1 MMPLE
6 GSGMQQVCWAH
17 RGGSSSCFRA
27 MISMASQASD
37 VVKGIQAG
45 EEVWVWAQREETAW
59 SGQWVDKPWWEMG
72 QDQERQVRWIR
83 EELAKWRSLLCPGMS
98 HVQWQKQ
105 NSDSLLLIPQTA
117 PSTCITLPCF
127 FPHLSPLF
135 CCPYWENFCRP
146 CFLLVF
152 FN

>member
-45 EEVWVWAQREETAW
+45 EEVVSMGTKRRNSMEWA
-59 SGQWVDKPWWEMG
+59 
-72 QDQERQVRWIR
+72 
-83 EELAKWRSLLCPGMS
+83 MS
-98 HVQWQKQ
+98 
-105 NSDSLLLIPQTA
+105 
-117 PSTCITLPCF
+117 
-127 FPHLSPLF
+127 
-135 CCPYWENFCRP
+135 
-146 CFLLVF
+146 
-152 FN
+152 